1 MSQFTRRARWLQQ
14 LFTPSV
20 APAVPAPTSLSD
32 DVTLVQQYDG
42 GGLAIA
48 EATFPAIRDAS
59 GAPLEIRSPEISIRD
74 YQTKIGITTVS
85 DLFNLGPDL
94 VARIFAANLTLT
106 AGIGAE
112 INYLTVTAPTGSGV
126 GNHLWV
132 FSTPFNNVS
141 SPGDQR
147 RFSHDPILPPGMQLN
162 FFSTGGDA
170 SSSGRLT
177 IAMIVAPIG
186 TLFHI

>member
-1 MSQFTRRARWLQQ
+1 MSQFSRRARWLQQ

-20 APAVPAPTSLSD
+20 APTTKDPTQRSD
-32 DVTLVQQYDG
+32 DVSLVQAYDG

-48 EATFPAIRDAS
+48 KTTFPPEHDAS
-59 GAPLEIRSPEISIRD
+59 GVPLEIRQPEVSIRD
-74 YQTKIGITTVS
+74 FKSKVGITTVS
-85 DLFNLGPDL
+85 DLFNLGDDL
-94 VARIFAANLTLT
+94 VARIWAANFTLT
-106 AGIGAE
+106 DGIGAE
-112 INYLTVTAPTGSGV
+112 INYLTVTAPTGFGV

-132 FSTPFNNVS
+132 FSDPFNNVS

-147 RFSHDPILPPGMQLN
+147 RFNHDPILPPGMQLN

-186 TLFHI
+186 TVFHI

>member
-1 MSQFTRRARWLQQ
+1 MSQFSRRARWLKQ

-20 APAVPAPTSLSD
+20 SPATQDPTQRSD
-32 DVTLVQQYDG
+32 DVSLVQQYDG

-48 EATFPAIRDAS
+48 DTIFPVIHDAS
-59 GAPLEIRSPEISIRD
+59 GAPLEIREPEISIRD
-74 YQTKIGITTVS
+74 FQSKVGITTVS
-85 DLFNLGPDL
+85 DLFNLGDDL
-94 VARIFAANLTLT
+94 VARIWAANFTLT

-132 FSTPFNNVS
+132 FSNPFNNVT

-147 RFSHDPILPPGMQLN
+147 RFIHDPILPPGMQMN

-177 IAMIVAPIG
+177 IAMIVAPVG
-186 TLFHI
+186 TVFHI